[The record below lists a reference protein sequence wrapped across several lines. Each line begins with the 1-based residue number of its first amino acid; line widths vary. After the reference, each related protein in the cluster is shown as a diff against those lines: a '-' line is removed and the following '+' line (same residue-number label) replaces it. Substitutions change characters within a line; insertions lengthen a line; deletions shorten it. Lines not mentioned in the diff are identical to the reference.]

1 MMSSIFLIMYTIW
14 QIFVICI
21 TGYTDTVSVYVN
33 DDLLKISSLSLLG
46 DAKYTCTIAPG
57 LCKVR
62 ILKNSDI
69 LSKQW
74 KVKVAIDLLS
84 CIIGVP
90 NYTLKEAMLEA
101 NQNAMCFD
109 VNVTN
114 NDQIIDIKL
123 SLSMSGFEIVQGI
136 EKCSEIQIENGTN
149 NIALRRIKLFYLLPV
164 VLLSV
169 IIFGFL
175 IGISIF
181 FIIKAKYLLFSIVLT
196 LIILLLTLFVY
207 LIKPQYI
214 AMKKANEAYS
224 CYYRGQ
230 SYFINR
236 RR

>member
-1 MMSSIFLIMYTIW
+1 MKSTSEVYGR
-14 QIFVICI
+14 VIDCR
-21 TGYTDTVSVYVN
+21 N
-33 DDLLKISSLSLLG
+33 
-46 DAKYTCTIAPG
+46 
-57 LCKVR
+57 
-62 ILKNSDI
+62 
-69 LSKQW
+69 
-74 KVKVAIDLLS
+74 
-84 CIIGVP
+84 II
-90 NYTLKEAMLEA
+90 
-101 NQNAMCFD
+101 
-109 VNVTN
+109 
-114 NDQIIDIKL
+114 

-149 NIALRRIKLFYLLPV
+149 YIALRRIKLFYLLPV